1 MSAIYKRDESKIF
14 SRINVLR
21 ENMLD
26 AVPSLSSERSVLA
39 TEFYKNNEGMPPKLL
54 RAHLLEYLLAK
65 KEVLIRDPE
74 LIAGNITKV
83 LRAAEV
89 FFPESDAAWIED
101 DIDNFP
107 TRELDPFIVEPEVRE
122 EILACTPYWK
132 GKCLTDYISKAVPEE
147 ELVAARNGATQIN
160 YADGTGHLLIN
171 YEYILG
177 NGLEA
182 VLKDI
187 EKSRDTID
195 YYEMGALEKKMEL
208 DAMEIAVKAVIA
220 YAHRFADLADERA
233 AKMEAEDPTR
243 AKELRMMA
251 ENLRTVPEH
260 PAQTFWQALQSLWL
274 CNLVVQIESNG
285 TGVSIGRID
294 QWLYPYYRRDIDNKV
309 ITQDQAQ
316 ELLDSLWL
324 KFEEMNKIRS
334 TAAVEIFSGYLT
346 NQCVTIGGCDKNGAD
361 AVNDLSYMCLQAQLD
376 VYLKS
381 PQMAVRIGGRTP
393 YKFLRKAFDCISL
406 GGGNPELI
414 GDDCIIQAMVRL
426 GMSLPVARDYAN
438 VGCIEPSVVGGWG
451 IHKGGS
457 INLPKV
463 ADLALTNGVDR
474 RTGEQVGCKS
484 GDPAEFKT
492 MDDYLEAVKA
502 QIRFFVRMSTAV
514 TGVVE
519 GYRRDMI
526 PHVFTSSVIPDCVD
540 KRLDATAGGARY
552 NWTGMNVNGG
562 ANFANGLA
570 AVQKLVFDEKKY
582 TIEQINEALD
592 ANFEGYEDM
601 CYDMLQA
608 PKYGNDEDYV
618 DFLLRDGIAYLS
630 DQYALYTNP
639 RGGIFTIGFFP
650 GTLHHYYGT
659 LTGATADGRKAG
671 EAFADAISP
680 TSGSDKKG
688 PTAVMSSVTKLDM
701 TRSGN
706 GSVLNM
712 KFSPAL
718 FSTEQDVRNF
728 LALNKSYL
736 TMMGG
741 FHVQYNIVS
750 KETLQA
756 AQADPKKYKDLIVR
770 VTGYSAY
777 FTELGKEVQDEIIE
791 RTEQEM

>member
-1 MSAIYKRDESKIF
+1 MSAIYKRDESKI
-14 SRINVLR
+14 SDRINVLR
-21 ENMLD
+21 NRMLD
-26 AVPSLSSERSVLA
+26 AVPSLSSERAVLA
-39 TEFYKNNEGMPPKLL
+39 TEFYKNSEGMPPKLR
-54 RAHLLEYLLAK
+54 RAYLLEHILAK
-65 KEVLIRDPE
+65 KAVLIRDPE
-74 LIAGNITKV
+74 LVVGNITKN
-83 LRAAEV
+83 LRAADV
-89 FFPESDAAWIED
+89 FFPESDAAWIEN

-107 TRELDPFIVEPEVRE
+107 VRNLDPFIVGPEVHE

-132 GKCLTDYISKAVPEE
+132 GKCLADYISKAVPEE
-147 ELVAARNGATQIN
+147 ELVAARNCATQIN
-160 YADGTGHLLIN
+160 YADGTGHLLID

-177 NGLEA
+177 HGLEA
-182 VLKDI
+182 VLDRVA
-187 EKSRDTID
+187 KSRDTIN
-195 YYEMGALEKKMEL
+195 YYDAGALDKKMEL

-220 YAHRFADLADERA
+220 YAHRFADLAEEKAVQEEANDSARA
-233 AKMEAEDPTR
+233 S
-243 AKELRMMA
+243 ELRMIA
-251 ENLRTVPEH
+251 DNLRTVPEY
-260 PAQTFWQALQSLWL
+260 PAKTFWQALQSLWL

-294 QWLYPYYRRDIDNKV
+294 QWLYPYYRRDIDNKI
-309 ITQDQAQ
+309 ITQEQAQ

-334 TAAVEIFSGYLT
+334 TSAVEIFSGYLT
-346 NQCVTIGGCDKNGAD
+346 NQCVTIGGCDENGAD
-361 AVNDLSYMCLQAQLD
+361 AVNELSYMCLQAQLD

-381 PQMAVRIGGRTP
+381 PQMAVRINSRTP

-414 GDDCIIQAMVRL
+414 GDDCIIQAMMRL
-426 GMSLPVARDYAN
+426 GMPLPVARNYAN

-457 INLPKV
+457 VNLPKV

-474 RTGEQVGCKS
+474 RSGEQVGCKS
-484 GDPAEFKT
+484 GDSSNFQT
-492 MDDYLEAVKA
+492 MEDYLEAVKA
-502 QIRFFVRMSTAV
+502 QIRFFVQMSTAV

-526 PHVFTSSVIPDCVD
+526 PHVFTSSVIPDCID

-570 AVQKLVFDEKKY
+570 AIKKLVFDEKKY
-582 TIEQINEALD
+582 TIEEVNAALD
-592 ANFEGYEDM
+592 ANFEGYEDIR
-601 CYDMLQA
+601 YDMQQA
-608 PKYGNDEDYV
+608 PKYGNDDDYV

-630 DQYALYTNP
+630 DEYAKYTNP

-650 GTLHHYYGT
+650 GTLHHYYGA
-659 LTGATADGRKAG
+659 LTGATADGRMAG

-680 TSGSDKKG
+680 ASGTDKNG

-718 FSTEQDVRNF
+718 FSTEDDVRNF
-728 LALNKSYL
+728 LSLNKSYL
-736 TMMGG
+736 TLMGG

-777 FTELGKEVQDEIIE
+777 FTELGKEIQDEIIE

>member
-1 MSAIYKRDESKIF
+1 MSAIYKRDESKI
-14 SRINVLR
+14 SPRINVLR
-21 ENMLD
+21 KRMLD
-26 AVPSLSSERSVLA
+26 AVPSLSSERAVLE
-39 TEFYKNNEGMPPKLL
+39 TEFYKSSEGMPPKLR
-54 RAHLLEYLLAK
+54 RAHLLEHILEK
-65 KEVLIRDPE
+65 KAVLIRDPE
-74 LIAGNITKV
+74 LIVGNITKV

-89 FFPESDAAWIED
+89 FFPESDAAWIEN

-107 TRELDPFIVEPEVRE
+107 VRELDPFTVDPNVQE

-132 GKCLTDYISKAVPEE
+132 GKCLADYISKAVPEE
-147 ELVAARNGATQIN
+147 ELIAARNGATQIN
-160 YADGTGHLLIN
+160 YADGTGHLLID

-177 NGLEA
+177 HGLGA
-182 VLKDI
+182 VLDHI
-187 EKSRDTID
+187 EKSRDSID
-195 YYEMGALEKKMEL
+195 YYEAGALDKKMEL

-220 YAHRFADLADERA
+220 YAHRFADLAEEKAAQVEADDPSRA
-233 AKMEAEDPTR
+233 G
-243 AKELRMMA
+243 ELRTIA
-251 ENLRTVPEH
+251 ENLHTVPEH
-260 PAQTFWQALQSLWL
+260 PAKTFWQAIQSLWL

-294 QWLYPYYRRDIDNKV
+294 QWLYPYYRRDIDNKT
-309 ITQDQAQ
+309 ITQEQAQ
-316 ELLDSLWL
+316 ELLDSLWV

-334 TAAVEIFSGYLT
+334 TSAVEIFSGYLT
-346 NQCVTIGGCDKNGAD
+346 NQCVTIGGCDENGAD

-381 PQMAVRIGGRTP
+381 PQMAVRINSRTP

-414 GDDCIIQAMVRL
+414 GDECIIQAMIRL
-426 GMSLPVARDYAN
+426 GMPLPVARNYAN
-438 VGCIEPSVVGGWG
+438 VGCIEPAVVGGWG

-474 RTGEQVGCKS
+474 RSGEQVGCKS
-484 GDPAEFKT
+484 GNPSEFKT
-492 MDDYLEAVKA
+492 MQDYLEAVQA

-526 PHVFTSSVIPDCVD
+526 PHVFTSSVIPDCID

-562 ANFANGLA
+562 ANFANSLA
-570 AVQKLVFDEKKY
+570 AIQKIVFDEKKY
-582 TIEQINEALD
+582 TLAEVNAALD
-592 ANFEGYEDM
+592 ADFEGYENM
-601 CYDMLQA
+601 RYDMQQA
-608 PKYGNDEDYV
+608 PKYGNDDDYV

-630 DQYALYTNP
+630 DEYAKYTNP

-650 GTLHHYYGT
+650 GTLHHYYGA
-659 LTGATADGRKAG
+659 LTGATADGRKAE

-680 TSGSDKKG
+680 ASGTDKSG

-718 FSTEQDVRNF
+718 FSTEDDVRNF
-728 LALNKSYL
+728 LSLNKSYL
-736 TMMGG
+736 TLMGG

-777 FTELGKEVQDEIIE
+777 FTELGKEIQDEIID

>member
-26 AVPSLSSERSVLA
+26 AVPSLSSERAVLA

-381 PQMAVRIGGRTP
+381 PQMAKP
-393 YKFLRKAFDCISL
+393 
-406 GGGNPELI
+406 
-414 GDDCIIQAMVRL
+414 
-426 GMSLPVARDYAN
+426 
-438 VGCIEPSVVGGWG
+438 
-451 IHKGGS
+451 
-457 INLPKV
+457 
-463 ADLALTNGVDR
+463 
-474 RTGEQVGCKS
+474 
-484 GDPAEFKT
+484 
-492 MDDYLEAVKA
+492 
-502 QIRFFVRMSTAV
+502 
-514 TGVVE
+514 
-519 GYRRDMI
+519 
-526 PHVFTSSVIPDCVD
+526 
-540 KRLDATAGGARY
+540 
-552 NWTGMNVNGG
+552 
-562 ANFANGLA
+562 
-570 AVQKLVFDEKKY
+570 
-582 TIEQINEALD
+582 
-592 ANFEGYEDM
+592 
-601 CYDMLQA
+601 
-608 PKYGNDEDYV
+608 
-618 DFLLRDGIAYLS
+618 
-630 DQYALYTNP
+630 
-639 RGGIFTIGFFP
+639 
-650 GTLHHYYGT
+650 
-659 LTGATADGRKAG
+659 
-671 EAFADAISP
+671 
-680 TSGSDKKG
+680 
-688 PTAVMSSVTKLDM
+688 
-701 TRSGN
+701 
-706 GSVLNM
+706 
-712 KFSPAL
+712 
-718 FSTEQDVRNF
+718 
-728 LALNKSYL
+728 
-736 TMMGG
+736 
-741 FHVQYNIVS
+741 
-750 KETLQA
+750 
-756 AQADPKKYKDLIVR
+756 
-770 VTGYSAY
+770 
-777 FTELGKEVQDEIIE
+777 
-791 RTEQEM
+791 